1 VFRSVVHLDPVEQI
15 FLDPVTAHVGISL
28 VDARDGLNDIEPF
41 AIGPDE
47 LAFPGVE
54 LHVLHHLA
62 EGVGALGKLLALRRM
77 PPCQE
82 VVEKGIAGK
91 DIVLPLLRKLVA
103 PFAHENF
110 HRLAPSRGSTR
121 VALATRQLALVNPEG
136 AVKARKRAPAASRR
150 QSAGSIARRASL
162 PIMRPGMVNGL

>member
-1 VFRSVVHLDPVEQI
+1 
-15 FLDPVTAHVGISL
+15 
-28 VDARDGLNDIEPF
+28 
-41 AIGPDE
+41 
-47 LAFPGVE
+47 
-54 LHVLHHLA
+54 
-62 EGVGALGKLLALRRM
+62 M

-91 DIVLPLLRKLVA
+91 DIVLPLLRMLVA

-110 HRLAPSRGSTR
+110 HRLARSRGSTR